1 MNNSEDNFM
10 HLEKRATNKVGLI
23 ILFLVVVGLLGVGG
37 YFVYQNKDNISFD
50 FTMPWQ
56 KKDEEKKDDKTT
68 TTKTDDKTIIKRQNV
83 KISSKQIYNRNNLT
97 IDPDSITY
105 DEKDGYIVKLKALY
119 SSANNLSI
127 SISHITVDGYQL
139 ENSADN
145 ISLVGNVSSNIS
157 VNIPVSFLD
166 LYSLEEFSQVVLYGK
181 VNQNSQNT
189 TTNNDI
195 KFVVNTD
202 KTTENTTSLANLEPI
217 NTNSDVKIYY
227 YQIVSSK
234 NENKIQ
240 ILIDNQNDSV
250 NYDFKINQ
258 LKINNTKYEDVSFNE
273 TVNYNSKKFVY
284 ITIPTKKIKK
294 IEEFEVSFFILDED
308 NLNITKANNIK
319 IKK

>member
-68 TTKTDDKTIIKRQNV
+68 TTKADDKTIIKRQNV

-105 DEKDGYIVKLKALY
+105 DEKDGYIVKLKAFY

>member
-10 HLEKRATNKVGLI
+10 RLEKKATNKVGLL
-23 ILFLVVVGLLGVGG
+23 ILFLVVGLLGEGG

-83 KISSKQIYNRNNLT
+83 KISSKQIYKRNNLT

-105 DEKDGYIVKLKALY
+105 DEKDGYTVKLKALY

-145 ISLVGNVSSNIS
+145 ISLVGNVSNNVT

-166 LYSLEEFSQVVLYGK
+166 LYNLEEFSQVVLYGK

-234 NENKIQ
+234 DENKIQ

>member
-83 KISSKQIYNRNNLT
+83 KISSKQIYKRNNLT

>member
-10 HLEKRATNKVGLI
+10 RLEKKATNKVGLI
-23 ILFLVVVGLLGVGG
+23 ILFIIVIGLLGVGG

-68 TTKTDDKTIIKRQNV
+68 TTKTDDKTIIKRQNI
-83 KISSKQIYNRNNLT
+83 KISSKQIYKRNNLT

-105 DEKDGYIVKLKALY
+105 DEKDGYTVKLKALY

-145 ISLVGNVSSNIS
+145 ISLVGNVSSNIT

-166 LYSLEEFSQVVLYGK
+166 LYNLEEFSQVVLYGK

-195 KFVVNTD
+195 KFVINTD

-234 NENKIQ
+234 DENKIQ
-240 ILIDNQNDSV
+240 ILIDNQNDSI

-294 IEEFEVSFFILDED
+294 IEEFEVSFFILDQD

>member
-10 HLEKRATNKVGLI
+10 RLEKKATNKVGLI
-23 ILFLVVVGLLGVGG
+23 ILFIIVIGLLGVGG

-68 TTKTDDKTIIKRQNV
+68 TTKTDAKTIIKRQNV
-83 KISSKQIYNRNNLT
+83 KISSKQIYKRNDLT

-105 DEKDGYIVKLKALY
+105 DEKDGYTVKLKALY

-145 ISLVGNVSSNIS
+145 ISLVGNVSNNVT

-166 LYSLEEFSQVVLYGK
+166 LYNLEEFSQVVLYGK

-189 TTNNDI
+189 TNNDI
-195 KFVVNTD
+195 KFVINTD

-227 YQIVSSK
+227 YQIISSK
-234 NENKIQ
+234 DENKIQ

>member
-105 DEKDGYIVKLKALY
+105 DEKDGYIVKLKAFY

-294 IEEFEVSFFILDED
+294 IEEFEVSFFILDQD

>member
-37 YFVYQNKDNISFD
+37 YFVYKNKDNISFD

-68 TTKTDDKTIIKRQNV
+68 TTKTDEKTIIKRQNV
-83 KISSKQIYNRNNLT
+83 KISSKQIYKRNNLI

-105 DEKDGYIVKLKALY
+105 DEKDGYTVKLKALY

-145 ISLVGNVSSNIS
+145 ISLVGNVSSDITI
-157 VNIPVSFLD
+157 NIPVSFLD

-189 TTNNDI
+189 TNNNDI
-195 KFVVNTD
+195 KLVVNTD

-217 NTNSDVKIYY
+217 TSNSDIKIYY

-234 NENKIQ
+234 DENKIQ

-294 IEEFEVSFFILDED
+294 IEEFEVSFFILDQD

>member
-105 DEKDGYIVKLKALY
+105 DEKDGYIVKLKAFY

-284 ITIPTKKIKK
+284 ITIPIKKIKK

>member
-10 HLEKRATNKVGLI
+10 RLEKKATNKVGLL
-23 ILFLVVVGLLGVGG
+23 ILFLVVGLLGVGG

-83 KISSKQIYNRNNLT
+83 KISSKQIYKRNNLT

-105 DEKDGYIVKLKALY
+105 DEKDGYTVKLKALY

-145 ISLVGNVSSNIS
+145 ISLVGNVSNNVT

-166 LYSLEEFSQVVLYGK
+166 LYNLEEFSQVVLYGK

-234 NENKIQ
+234 DENKIQ

>member
-105 DEKDGYIVKLKALY
+105 DEKDGYIVKLKAFY

-157 VNIPVSFLD
+157 VNIPVSFLN

-294 IEEFEVSFFILDED
+294 IEEFEVSFFILDQD

>member
-10 HLEKRATNKVGLI
+10 RLEKKATNKVGLL

-68 TTKTDDKTIIKRQNV
+68 STKTDDKTIIKRQNV
-83 KISSKQIYNRNNLT
+83 KISSKQIYKRNNLT

-105 DEKDGYIVKLKALY
+105 DEKDGYTVKLKALY

-145 ISLVGNVSSNIS
+145 ISLVGNVSNNVT

-166 LYSLEEFSQVVLYGK
+166 LYNLEEFSQVVLYGK

-189 TTNNDI
+189 TNNNDI

-234 NENKIQ
+234 DENKIQ

>member
-1 MNNSEDNFM
+1 MNNSENNFM

-83 KISSKQIYNRNNLT
+83 KISSKQIYKRNNLT

-181 VNQNSQNT
+181 VNQNSQNA

-294 IEEFEVSFFILDED
+294 IEEFEVSFFILDQD

>member
-83 KISSKQIYNRNNLT
+83 KISSKQIYKRNNLT

-294 IEEFEVSFFILDED
+294 IEEFEVSFFILDQD

>member
-10 HLEKRATNKVGLI
+10 RLEKKATNKVGLI
-23 ILFLVVVGLLGVGG
+23 ILFIIVIGLLGVGG
-37 YFVYQNKDNISFD
+37 YFVYKNKDNISFD

-56 KKDEEKKDDKTT
+56 KKDEERKDDKTT
-68 TTKTDDKTIIKRQNV
+68 TTKTDEKTIIKRQNV
-83 KISSKQIYNRNNLT
+83 KISSKQIYKGNNLT

-105 DEKDGYIVKLKALY
+105 DEKDGYTVKLKALY

-139 ENSADN
+139 ENSTDN

-189 TTNNDI
+189 TNNNEI

-217 NTNSDVKIYY
+217 NSNSDIKIYY
-227 YQIVSSK
+227 YKIVSSK
-234 NENKIQ
+234 DENKIQ

-294 IEEFEVSFFILDED
+294 IEEFEVSFFILDQD

>member
-23 ILFLVVVGLLGVGG
+23 ILFLAVVGLLGVGG

-68 TTKTDDKTIIKRQNV
+68 TTKADDKTIIKRQNV

-105 DEKDGYIVKLKALY
+105 DEKDGYIVKLKAFY

>member
-294 IEEFEVSFFILDED
+294 IEEFEVSFFILDQD